1 MAGLNPAN
9 GRSTIMFLE
18 AIYHS
23 TYSEYSYAL
32 SENEVVLR
40 LRAKKGDLTECSV
53 FVGDRMC
60 PHNPI
65 HTSNYAMKKV
75 ASDRFFDYFETTFVT
90 PYTRICYYFVISDGK
105 ETLYYY
111 DNDFHTTLNP
121 DRQMYFTFHHIRR
134 EDIARV
140 PQWAK
145 VSTIYQIFPDS
156 FATSRRYISQKAK
169 KVTLGNGIQSNSING
184 GTLKGVT
191 ENLDYLADLGIDC
204 IYMTPIF
211 ASNSWHKY
219 DTIDYY
225 TIDPCLGSNEDFK
238 ELVQKAHEK
247 GIRVILDAVFNHSGP
262 DFFAFRDI
270 IEKGEAS
277 AYKDWYYNIYKYP
290 VTVEPN
296 PGYECFAYVETMP
309 KLNTGHPE
317 VMKYF
322 IDVAV
327 HWIKEYDIDGWRFDV
342 ANEVNFEFWREL
354 RKAVKAVKPD
364 VFLIGE
370 IWDDAKPWVQGE
382 QFDSLM
388 NYNFKYACVDFFA
401 KRRISVAQFDAKIQS
416 LLMRYRKPIQ
426 ESLMNLIDSHD
437 VPRFVTEAGGD
448 LRRLKIAA
456 LFHLMHVG
464 IPSIY
469 YGDEKGFSGLTE
481 AEYRRPMLWKDDETS
496 MNMFNYYKD
505 LIKIRKNNLKALSG
519 SYTTLLTDTPKE
531 LYVFKRGEGKDA
543 LIIAIN
549 NGENECTAHLPIDSD
564 AKIAEDI
571 LNKKSCEIVDGKLII
586 NLKGVSG
593 AIYSLK

>member
-1 MAGLNPAN
+1 MN
-9 GRSTIMFLE
+9 LE
-18 AIYHS
+18 SIYHA

-32 SENEVVLR
+32 RENEIVLR
-40 LRAKKGDLTECSV
+40 LRAKKGDLRECTA

-60 PHNPI
+60 PYNPI
-65 HTSNYAMKKV
+65 HTSNHVMHKV
-75 ASDRFFDYFETTFVT
+75 ASDRFFDYFETVFET
-90 PYTRICYYFVISDGK
+90 PYTRICYYFVLSDGL

-134 EDIARV
+134 EDIVKV

-145 VSTIYQIFPDS
+145 EATIYQIFPDS
-156 FATSRRYISQKAK
+156 FATSRRYISQKGQQ
-169 KVTLGNGIQSNSING
+169 LDLDGDIRSSSING
-184 GTLKGVT
+184 GTLKGVI
-191 ENLDYLADLGIDC
+191 ENLDYLQDLGVDC
-204 IYMTPIF
+204 IYMTPVF

-225 TIDPCLGSNEDFK
+225 TIDPCFGDNDDFK
-238 ELVQKAHEK
+238 ELVEKAHEK

-270 IEKGEAS
+270 IEMGEAS
-277 AYKDWYYNIYKYP
+277 SYKDWYYNIYSYP
-290 VTVEPN
+290 VSVGPN
-296 PGYECFAYVETMP
+296 PNYECFAYVETMP
-309 KLNTGHPE
+309 KLNTSHPE

-327 HWIKEYDIDGWRFDV
+327 YWIKEFDIDGWRFDV

-354 RKAVKAVKPD
+354 KKAVKAIKPD
-364 VFLIGE
+364 IFLIGE
-370 IWDDAKPWVQGE
+370 IWDDAKPWVQGD

-401 KRRISVAQFDAKIQS
+401 KRKITVSQFDAKINT

-437 VPRFVTEAGGD
+437 VPRFLSEAGGD

-456 LFHLMHVG
+456 LYHLMHVG

-469 YGDEKGFSGLTE
+469 YGDEKGLSGFTE
-481 AEYRRPMLWKDDETS
+481 AEYRRPMLWEDDARS
-496 MNMFNYYKD
+496 RDMLSYYKA
-505 LIKIRKNNLKALSG
+505 LISIRKTHKKALQG
-519 SYTTLLTDTPKE
+519 GYTTLLTDNAKE
-531 LYVFKRGEGKDA
+531 LYVFKRGQGEDA

-549 NGENECTAHLPIDSD
+549 NGENDC
-564 AKIAEDI
+564 IAEIPMESGKKDARDI
-571 LNKKSCEIVDGKLII
+571 LGENSFAKVDGKLII
-586 NLKGVSG
+586 KLRGVSG
-593 AIYSLK
+593 AIIN